1 MKTIFDFVYCQGDF
15 SPLVVWYQVRVGIS
29 KRDQSARRFIECLSR
44 CSGDMLFCKHSPVMV
59 SLKDSFARQL
69 ADARPAANRYSTL
82 LLRQITIEVRS
93 LASFLRKCPA
103 ALLNSPSLPDVSCLA
118 HALLAGITSEAKD
131 CSRRAKHGLKSSR
144 QSLHVKNLSKH
155 GNKSQS

>member
-15 SPLVVWYQVRVGIS
+15 SPLVVWYLVRVGIS
-29 KRDQSARRFIECLSR
+29 KRDQMARKFIEDIAR
-44 CSGDMLFCKHSPVMV
+44 CSPDFLFAKHDRTMV
-59 SLKDSFARQL
+59 LLRESFAQHL
-69 ADARPAANRYSTL
+69 AISMPVAHRCSSL
-82 LLRQITIEVRS
+82 LLRQITVEVRS

-118 HALLAGITSEAKD
+118 HALLAGITSEAKE
-131 CSRRAKHGLKSSR
+131 CSRRAKHGVKASR